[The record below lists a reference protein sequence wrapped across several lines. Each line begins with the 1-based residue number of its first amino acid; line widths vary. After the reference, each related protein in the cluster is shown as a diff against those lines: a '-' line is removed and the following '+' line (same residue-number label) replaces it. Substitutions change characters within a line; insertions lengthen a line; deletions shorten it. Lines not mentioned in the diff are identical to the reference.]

1 MKRTCSVCM
10 AIFGFFLMFSF
21 SAHAQTAITTK
32 GGQEATFVKLPP
44 PKTEGGMPLMQ
55 ALKERK
61 SGREFSSQ
69 KLPLPVLSNLLWAA
83 WGINRADG
91 HHTAPSARNAQ
102 EIDVYVAMSDGLF
115 LYDPKNNRLMKVIA
129 EDIRAATGTNDY
141 VKDAALNLVYVADL
155 TRANL
160 KESDAIEF
168 YTGADTAFLAQN
180 VYLFC
185 ASEGLQVVVR
195 GSINRPE
202 LAKLMK
208 LRPDQKI
215 TLGQSVGYPKK

>member
-1 MKRTCSVCM
+1 MTKLRYHVALFAVMLAC
-10 AIFGFFLMFSF
+10 A
-21 SAHAQTAITTK
+21 AAAANAQDII
-32 GGQEATFVKLPP
+32 KLPP

-55 ALKERK
+55 ALKERQ
-61 SGREFSSQ
+61 SGRSFGSK
-69 KLPLPVLSNLLWAA
+69 KLPMETLSNLLWAA
-83 WGINRADG
+83 WGVNRPDG
-91 HHTAPSARNAQ
+91 HRTAPSARNSQ

-115 LYDPKNNRLMKVIA
+115 LYEPKQHQLKKILSN
-129 EDIRAATGTNDY
+129 DIRAATGMNDY

-160 KESDAIEF
+160 KEPDAIEF
-168 YTGADTAFLAQN
+168 YSGADTGFLAQN

-185 ASEGLQVVVR
+185 ASEGLAVVVR

-202 LAKLMK
+202 LSKIMK

-215 TLGQSVGYPKK
+215 TLAQSIGYAKN

>member
-1 MKRTCSVCM
+1 MRTLRLSFTTL
-10 AIFGFFLMFSF
+10 AFLLTFIV
-21 SAHAQTAITTK
+21 SAAAQ
-32 GGQEATFVKLPP
+32 EVVKLPA
-44 PKTEGGMPLMQ
+44 PKTEGGMPLMK

-83 WGINRADG
+83 WGINRPDG

-115 LYDPKNNRLMKVIA
+115 LYQPKENQLQKISA
-129 EDIRAATGTNDY
+129 DDIRAATGMNDY
-141 VKDAALNLVYVADL
+141 VKDAAVNLVYVADL
-155 TRANL
+155 KKANL
-160 KESDAIEF
+160 KESDADLWI
-168 YTGADTAFLAQN
+168 GADTAFLAQN
-180 VYLFC
+180 AYLFC

-195 GSINRPE
+195 GSIDRPA

-208 LRPDQKI
+208 LRPEQKI
-215 TLGQSVGYPKK
+215 TLAQSVGYPKK

>member
-1 MKRTCSVCM
+1 MKKIGLVLTVT
-10 AIFGFFLMFSF
+10 IFLIELA
-21 SAHAQTAITTK
+21 SASAQEII
-32 GGQEATFVKLPP
+32 KLPA

-61 SGREFSSQ
+61 SAREFGPQ

-83 WGINRADG
+83 WGVNRPDG
-91 HHTAPSARNAQ
+91 HRTAPSARNSQ
-102 EIDVYVAMSDGLF
+102 EMDVYVAMSDGLF
-115 LYDPKNNRLMKVIA
+115 LYEPKQHQLQRILA

-155 TRANL
+155 TKANL
-160 KESDAIEF
+160 KEPAAIEF
-168 YTGADTAFLAQN
+168 YSGADTSFLAQN

-185 ASEGLQVVVR
+185 ASEGLNAVVR
-195 GSINRPE
+195 GSIDRTA
-202 LAKLMK
+202 LAAKMK

-215 TLGQSVGYPKK
+215 TLAQSVGYPKK